1 MAKEDE
7 LVAGGCSAPSP
18 RPRRIFAR
26 FSLRRL
32 LYASPLIGRR
42 ISRMSNSSNRNSV
55 KGKNLEI

>member
-1 MAKEDE
+1 MAKESE
-7 LVAGGCSAPSP
+7 PVAGGCNASSP

-42 ISRMSNSSNRNSV
+42 IARASNSNRNST
-55 KGKNLEI
+55 KGNYN